1 VNNLAG
7 DPAHRAALEKL
18 RARLDRWVIETKDQG
33 AESDAMYD
41 SDMKVYVGD
50 GNRKGKAAGSTVT
63 EQNIAQMKAWARE
76 GK

>member
-1 VNNLAG
+1 MV
-7 DPAHRAALEKL
+7 
-18 RARLDRWVIETKDQG
+18 ETKDQG